1 MTRPLR
7 RDAKVK
13 GASVITGLR
22 LEPETAQALCDK
34 ACTDARDEKS
44 GRGDCSA
51 LARIYIRTGVG
62 LSPAEAYRREQHGHF
77 DACLAGLAMEEDLCA
92 RLAERADVLGTSKAG
107 AARHFIRIGLG
118 FTKDNSLAREAHFA
132 ELAAAKEPAAR
143 AMAGQFRGTR

>member
-7 RDAKVK
+7 RDARTK

-22 LEPETAQALCDK
+22 LEPETAQALRDK

-62 LSPAEAYRREQHGHF
+62 LSLAEAYRREQHGHF
-77 DACLAGLAMEEDLCA
+77 DACLAGLAMEEDLCT
-92 RLAERADVLGTSKAG
+92 RLAERADMLGTSKAG
-107 AARHFIRIGLG
+107 AARHYIRLGLG

-132 ELAAAKEPAAR
+132 ELAESKHQAGLG
-143 AMAGQFRGTR
+143 MASQFRGTR